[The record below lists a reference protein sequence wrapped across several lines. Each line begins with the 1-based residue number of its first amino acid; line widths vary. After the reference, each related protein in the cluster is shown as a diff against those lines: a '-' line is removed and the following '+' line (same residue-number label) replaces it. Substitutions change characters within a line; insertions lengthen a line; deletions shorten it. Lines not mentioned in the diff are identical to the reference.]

1 MEHSKQS
8 KNNNNKNNMS
18 AIIAV
23 SPDAY
28 ERMMAKLNAGEEFVK
43 TYRSYCPHA
52 KNPEKCE
59 CPFYKNILVNG
70 EIMRE
75 VDGELI
81 KIHKVSKQLL
91 AEVMRRNGM

>member
-1 MEHSKQS
+1 
-8 KNNNNKNNMS
+8 MS

-52 KNPEKCE
+52 KKPHKCN

-81 KIHKVSKQLL
+81 KIHNYADLIKTQQRAVVILPSLPKK
-91 AEVMRRNGM
+91 N

>member
-1 MEHSKQS
+1 
-8 KNNNNKNNMS
+8 MS

-43 TYRSYCPHA
+43 TYRSYCPNA
-52 KNPEKCE
+52 KKPQKCN

-81 KIHKVSKQLL
+81 KIHNYADLIKTQQRAVVILPSLPKT
-91 AEVMRRNGM
+91 N

>member
-1 MEHSKQS
+1 
-8 KNNNNKNNMS
+8 MS
-18 AIIAV
+18 APIALM
-23 SPDAY
+23 PDAY
-28 ERMMAKLNAGEEFVK
+28 ERVLNRLKAGEEFVK
-43 TYRSYCPHA
+43 TYRVNCPHF

-81 KIHKVSKQLL
+81 KIHNYADLIKTQQRAVVILPSLPKT
-91 AEVMRRNGM
+91 N

>member
-1 MEHSKQS
+1 
-8 KNNNNKNNMS
+8 MS

-52 KNPEKCE
+52 KKPQKCN

-81 KIHKVSKQLL
+81 KIHNYADLIKTQQRAVVILPSLPKT
-91 AEVMRRNGM
+91 N

>member
-1 MEHSKQS
+1 
-8 KNNNNKNNMS
+8 MS

-52 KNPEKCE
+52 KKPHKCN

-81 KIHKVSKQLL
+81 KIHNYADLIKTQQRAVVILPSLPKKL
-91 AEVMRRNGM
+91 N